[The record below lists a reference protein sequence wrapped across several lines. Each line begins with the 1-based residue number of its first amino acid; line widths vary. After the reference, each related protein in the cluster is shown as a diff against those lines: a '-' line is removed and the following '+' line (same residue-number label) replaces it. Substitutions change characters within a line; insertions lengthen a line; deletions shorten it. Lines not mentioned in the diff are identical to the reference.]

1 MRSENSQ
8 DISRLDRLLVK
19 QLIVGTAGFKPATPA
34 V

>member
-8 DISRLDRLLVK
+8 DISRPDRLLVK
-19 QLIVGTAGFKPATPA
+19 RLIVGTAGFEPAPPA